1 MAAGTMTPSPTPL
14 AYPPASKR
22 NMALLVQLRWMAVV
36 GQVVT
41 IGFAGGILHIVLP
54 LGSLL
59 AIPAMLTLVNLATLT
74 RGREREGY
82 THLELL
88 GGLTVDMMALAMQL
102 YFSGGATN
110 PFCSLFLLQIVIGAI
125 LLPPKWSWIVAANCT
140 VMVATLTAIHRP
152 LILRTV
158 VIGEPVSLYLLGNL
172 ISFALIASLLVFFVI
187 SIDYNHRQ
195 SETALS
201 ALRQQATE
209 EHHIVRMGLLAS
221 GAAHEL
227 GTPMATM
234 AVLVGDWLE
243 HPAFRS
249 DPELVGELQAMD
261 GELQRCKSI
270 ISGILMSA
278 GQARGEN
285 PTVTS
290 ASAFIQSISTEWTG
304 RYPDAFHLR
313 DRMDEDPVIVS
324 DPALRQVMGNV
335 IDNALEVSP
344 DYVELTALLD
354 QGLLVLE
361 VRDRGPGFTQDML
374 ETLGRPYSST
384 KGRVGGG
391 LGLFLVVNVVR
402 KLGGWVQVA
411 NSDHGGALVRIS
423 IPLRAL
429 APAGGRGQ

>member
-1 MAAGTMTPSPTPL
+1 MLVLVVGPSGVGKDTLLDGARAAFADDPGVVFPRRQITRPAEAGGEDHVPVGEAEFAACQAAG
-14 AYPPASKR
+14 
-22 NMALLVQLRWMAVV
+22 
-36 GQVVT
+36 
-41 IGFAGGILHIVLP
+41 
-54 LGSLL
+54 
-59 AIPAMLTLVNLATLT
+59 
-74 RGREREGY
+74 GY
-82 THLELL
+82 
-88 GGLTVDMMALAMQL
+88 ALAW
-102 YFSGGATN
+102 GAHGLSYGV
-110 PFCSLFLLQIVIGAI
+110 PAQIDAE
-125 LLPPKWSWIVAANCT
+125 LAAG
-140 VMVATLTAIHRP
+140 
-152 LILRTV
+152 RTV